1 MNDFPYGFVI
11 ILLGFFVGALIFA
24 IGSSIVKQKRVQR
37 LKDPHRDYYRN
48 RG

>member
-1 MNDFPYGFVI
+1 MNDFPYGFVL
-11 ILLGFFVGALIFA
+11 ILLCFFFGAIVLA
-24 IGSSIVKQKRVQR
+24 IGSHIVKQKRVQR

>member
-1 MNDFPYGFVI
+1 MGNIPFGFVLL
-11 ILLGFFVGALIFA
+11 LLGFFAGALVLTIVLFA
-24 IGSSIVKQKRVQR
+24 IKQIRLQR